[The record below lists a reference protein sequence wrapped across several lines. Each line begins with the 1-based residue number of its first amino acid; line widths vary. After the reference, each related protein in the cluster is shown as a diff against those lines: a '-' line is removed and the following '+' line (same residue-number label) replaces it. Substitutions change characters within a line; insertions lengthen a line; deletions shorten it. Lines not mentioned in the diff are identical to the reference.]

1 MSNVFNPKIAVFYT
15 GLLGRRPGGSVWPR
29 RRRVCSSGVPDG
41 GNVGDVK
48 AEDSSA
54 GMWQLRRSNYALL
67 LIPIALIVVIT
78 AVDQLVPEDIHL
90 GPLLVIA
97 PAITASFTGAWL
109 TGVVGALAVAAQAY
123 IGWHFG
129 VLFSRNVLVQ
139 ILALA
144 VLSALSVVFCLM
156 RERRQRQLAQVRS
169 VAEAAQHGLLWPLP
183 ERMGA
188 LQIACLYLAAEDEAK
203 IGGDLYAATR
213 VTGGVRLMI
222 GDVRGKGLSAIGE
235 AALLLG
241 AFREAAH
248 RHATLPDLAATLDH
262 SVTRYL
268 ADFEPT
274 AEAGERFATML
285 LLELPDDDHTI
296 RMISCGHPPPL
307 LLSPTSALTVPSLHP
322 APPLGTT
329 ETGPEAYAIDTASF
343 EPGDTLLLYTDGV
356 IEARDRDG
364 RFYPLETRVARWN
377 TSGPES
383 LLHHIHRDLL
393 SHTRG
398 RLNDDAALVALHR
411 HSDRQAHRRH
421 GRVIHSSGFGHTP

>member
-1 MSNVFNPKIAVFYT
+1 M
-15 GLLGRRPGGSVWPR
+15 WQPR
-29 RRRVCSSGVPDG
+29 RSGR
-41 GNVGDVK
+41 
-48 AEDSSA
+48 
-54 GMWQLRRSNYALL
+54 LLL
-67 LIPIALIVVIT
+67 LIPVVLIAVIT
-78 AVDQLVPEDIHL
+78 VVDQLVPEDIHL

-97 PAITASFTGAWL
+97 PAVTASFTGAWL
-109 TGVVGALAVAAQAY
+109 TGLIGSLAVAAQAY

-129 VLFSRNVLVQ
+129 VLTTRNVLVQ

-144 VLSALSVVFCLM
+144 LLSCLCVFFCRV
-156 RERRQRQLAQVRS
+156 RERRERQLAQVRS

-183 ERMGA
+183 QRMA
-188 LQIACLYLAAEDEAK
+188 AVQIACLYLAAEDEAQ

-213 VTGGVRLMI
+213 IAGGVRIMI

-268 ADFEPT
+268 ADFEPAT
-274 AEAGERFATML
+274 EAGERFATAL
-285 LLELPDDDHTI
+285 LLELPDDDHII

-307 LLSPTSALTVPSLHP
+307 LLSPAKVVTVPSLHP
-322 APPLGTT
+322 APPLGTMA
-329 ETGPEAYAIDTASF
+329 TGPDAYTIDSMSF

-356 IEARDRDG
+356 IEARDDNG
-364 RFYPLETRVARWN
+364 RFYPLETRITQWHR
-377 TSGPES
+377 TGPES

-393 SHTRG
+393 AHTRG
-398 RLNDDAALVALHR
+398 HLNDDAALVALHR
-411 HSDRQAHRRH
+411 HPDGQEHRRH
-421 GRVIHSSGFGHTP
+421 GRIVHSSGF